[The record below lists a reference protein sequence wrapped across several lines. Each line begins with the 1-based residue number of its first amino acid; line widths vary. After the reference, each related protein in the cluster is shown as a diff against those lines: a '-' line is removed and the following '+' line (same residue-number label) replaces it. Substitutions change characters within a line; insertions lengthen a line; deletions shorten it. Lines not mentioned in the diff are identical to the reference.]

1 MAQSL
6 HSIESDS
13 YSSSDLE
20 NPKKG
25 KTINI
30 GKAKNLRV
38 FDEDSEGEIVIK
50 PLKDALKKENKGDIV
65 KQPNASDSEP
75 SQGSAWTMAE
85 EEMDDQKLKI
95 KEDFDDLH
103 VKIMALTQQ
112 IKDAEQEFYRAAN
125 AKAIELEGIGKHE
138 EKEMED

>member
-1 MAQSL
+1 V
-6 HSIESDS
+6 EE
-13 YSSSDLE
+13 DLE

-38 FDEDSEGEIVIK
+38 FDEDSDGEIVLK
-50 PLKDALKKENKGDIV
+50 PLKDAQKKEMKGDLL
-65 KQPNASDSEP
+65 KQPGASDSEP

-103 VKIMALTQQ
+103 VKIMALTEQ
-112 IKDAEQEFYRAAN
+112 IKGAE
-125 AKAIELEGIGKHE
+125 
-138 EKEMED
+138 